1 MKKSDWNV
9 LLDTHHAIRYQEKF
23 QNPMTKKTKKF
34 NGEGKQLSF
43 QVAKSLRKYFREL
56 DGEFPINMY
65 GMVLKEVEQPLL
77 EIIMK
82 QCKGNQTHASKMLG
96 INRGTLR
103 TKLKDYKLL

>member
-1 MKKSDWNV
+1 MES
-9 LLDTHHAIRYQEKF
+9 
-23 QNPMTKKTKKF
+23 
-34 NGEGKQLSF
+34 
-43 QVAKSLRKYFREL
+43 
-56 DGEFPINMY
+56 FPINIY

-103 TKLKDYKLL
+103 TKLKEYKLL